1 MKGTTKMKKTRIV
14 VGVLALAVVAAIVI
28 ACTKENETTVDQ
40 SSNQMTTVSKEDDMS
55 AYLKHFKEKMQS
67 AEKGDE
73 TLSLEDARWH
83 LEAVLNYTY
92 GDADYQ
98 TSEIQRDTFY
108 CKMPNQGEEIS
119 FVQLNEVFGL
129 FSNSIE
135 EAYAE
140 CDLPGK
146 SILAIQTRLKTD
158 SKDGDLIIQTI
169 LSTRGHSTMP
179 NPYSFDSTDYWSEYY
194 YDDGYGYISGGG
206 KCGPYAGQCMNSGA
220 PNELTKKAN
229 LRIPHYG
236 CGNGYRLYF
245 TDVEYEVSMHGTEDV
260 FLDDPNS
267 PCGYKIYV
275 NPLDPENPYHNPTY
289 CIPPEDMN
297 YYISVFPEILE
308 HYKPEGMVAIEA
320 QYYHDI
326 LTSIPG
332 AVEFLLYI
340 KYGICHCVPVLEDE

>member
-14 VGVLALAVVAAIVI
+14 VGMLALATVAAIVI
-28 ACTKENETTVDQ
+28 ACTKEKETTVDQ
-40 SSNQMTTVSKEDDMS
+40 SSNQMTSVSKEDDMS

-67 AEKGDE
+67 AEKGNE

-92 GDADYQ
+92 GDAGYQ

-108 CKMPNQGEEIS
+108 CKIPCQGEEIA
-119 FVQLNEVFGL
+119 FVQLNEVFSL

-135 EAYAE
+135 KAFAE
-140 CDLPGK
+140 CVLPEK
-146 SILAIQTRLKTD
+146 SILVIQTRIKTD

-169 LSTRGHSTMP
+169 LSTRGQSTMP
-179 NPYSFDSTDYWSEYY
+179 NPYWFDSTDYWSEYY
-194 YDDGYGYISGGG
+194 FVDENGVGYAGG
-206 KCGPYAGQCMNSGA
+206 KCGPYAGQCLDSGA

-229 LRIPHYG
+229 LWIPHYG
-236 CGNGYRLYF
+236 CGSGYRLYF
-245 TDVEYEVSMHGTEDV
+245 TGVEYEVRKHGSEDL

-275 NPLDPENPYHNPTY
+275 NPLDPDNPYHNPTH

-320 QYYHDI
+320 QYSHDI

-332 AVEFLLYI
+332 SVEFLLSI
-340 KYGICHCVPVLEDE
+340 KYGTCHCEPILYDE